1 MVKPLEKRMGSSTFI
16 WNVGEPCS
24 AGRKDRPPVDD
35 PNSVSV
41 PATCECGHEF
51 VIPLAGRDLETLE
64 FTCPGCGKSDRFTD
78 DQIASLVAQYET
90 AKDTLTKAVKKV
102 GRNLFKGGRHRF
114 QWEHGSFGCS
124 MIRTHGDL
132 T

>member
-1 MVKPLEKRMGSSTFI
+1 M
-16 WNVGEPCS
+16 
-24 AGRKDRPPVDD
+24 DD

-78 DQIASLVAQYET
+78 DQIATIVAQYEE
-90 AKDTLTKAVKKV
+90 AKKVLSKAVKDAA
-102 GRNLFKGGRHRF
+102 RDIFKGSRR
-114 QWEHGSFGCS
+114 
-124 MIRTHGDL
+124 
-132 T
+132 